1 MDDEKKLLIARV
13 NDAINIS
20 TNRNVPKFLGF
31 LTPSQAQ
38 IAFANVKNHN
48 LVFYGGYEGAERT
61 ILGILPEYLSG
72 DLSDLS
78 VFPITAVVFSFSE
91 KYKVTH
97 RDVLGT
103 LMSCGIERSKIG
115 DILITNNSAIV
126 FMFKDIAEYV
136 SEQIT
141 AIGRVGVKTALSDP
155 KDIEN
160 ILPNKNTEQ
169 ISFTVSSARI
179 DAVVGG
185 LTGFSRSKASLYISE
200 GLVFMDSFTVLKPT
214 KQVAEGSIITV
225 RGVGK
230 FKIIQT
236 GTFSKKGREII
247 KAEKYK

>member
-72 DLSDLS
+72 DLSI
-78 VFPITAVVFSFSE
+78 FPITAVVFSFSE

-115 DILITNNSAIV
+115 DILITNNSAFV

-141 AIGRVGVKTALSDP
+141 AIGRVGVKNALSDP
-155 KDIEN
+155 KDIDN
-160 ILPNKNTEQ
+160 ILPKKNTEQ
-169 ISFTVSSARI
+169 VSFTVSSARI

-185 LTGFSRSKASLYISE
+185 LTGFSRSKAALYISE